1 MAEEK
6 KGFSLNFEDA
16 GELTATRARN
26 KTMMLSPEVTSRFR
40 SQVLEE
46 LDQAQSHEEKTRR
59 INLSKSSFL
68 KPSSSS
74 VDDASDQNVFGPQ
87 HIVKPTG
94 GLGKVESGL
103 DSGTETE
110 QTADVTP
117 NFMKTFGEAVQ
128 TNPTHGSNLIHRQ
141 EDQAVPQSFSENRSE
156 SYRIN
161 DVSSSLSPEMPSPM
175 HRTLFEESKEIETA
189 PAKANLENLPQDDNR
204 TNSMLRLVYPNKKGK
219 LRGFLISYHF
229 NPEGDYFP
237 LYEGRIIVT
246 NKFDNK
252 KDANYLI
259 IEDETVDSFH
269 AIMRVSE
276 GRVMVL
282 DQLSETGT
290 KVIRLDGQELDLNG
304 DKAEIGYREKLKFG
318 DVEFTVLLV

>member
-46 LDQAQSHEEKTRR
+46 LDQSQSHEEKTRR
-59 INLSKSSFL
+59 INLSRSSFL

-74 VDDASDQNVFGPQ
+74 VDDAGDQNVLSPQ

-103 DSGTETE
+103 HLGNETE
-110 QTADVTP
+110 QMGDVTP
-117 NFMKTFGEAVQ
+117 NFIKTLDEAVQ
-128 TNPTHGSNLIHRQ
+128 TNLTPGSNLVYGQ
-141 EDQAVPQSFSENRSE
+141 EDQAVLQSFSENRSE
-156 SYRIN
+156 SHRIN
-161 DVSSSLSPEMPSPM
+161 DVRSSIFPEMPSPTEKM
-175 HRTLFEESKEIETA
+175 VFKESKETVTE
-189 PAKANLENLPQDDNR
+189 PAKDNAENLRQDNQR
-204 TNSMLRLVYPNKKGK
+204 TNSSLRLIYPNKKGK
-219 LRGFLISYHF
+219 LRGFLICYHF

-246 NKFDNK
+246 NEFDNK

-259 IEDETVDSFH
+259 IADETVDSFH

-276 GRVMVL
+276 GKVMVL

-290 KVIRLDGQELDLNG
+290 KVIRLDGQELNLNG